1 VTDKG
6 RMAYSLR
13 ASGLKAARQQ
23 PQHQAAKDAA

>member
-13 ASGLKAARQQ
+13 ASAIKAA
-23 PQHQAAKDAA
+23 AARPAGKDAA